1 MRAFRIVTVCTLVL
15 FFAFSPRPALAC
27 ACGCGVFEVG
37 GAGVMPSGEGGT
49 AYFEFDYANQNR
61 NWHGSSKASAA
72 DNDDKDV
79 RTAFY
84 TAGLQYM
91 FNRQWGVEIRVP
103 YLYRAFTTTDDATGD
118 IVTNRHG
125 AIGDVRLMG
134 IYTGF
139 SPDMSTGIM
148 FGVKLPNGDYHFD
161 GFDRDTAIGTGST
174 DSLLGFYHQ
183 DRITKDNAYS
193 WFAEAMWD
201 QPILT
206 RGDYRP
212 GAEVNASLGAYHK
225 PLPLAGKLKVTPVL
239 QLIGTIRMRDSGEEA
254 MRDNSGYN
262 RLAIAPALELGYGN
276 AKLYGDVELPV
287 WEQVNGNQLTAPAL
301 FKVIASYEF

>member
-1 MRAFRIVTVCTLVL
+1 MRALRIATVVILASV
-15 FFAFSPRPALAC
+15 FSFSSQSALAC

-37 GAGVMPSGEGGT
+37 GAGVMPSGQGGT
-49 AYFEFDYANQNR
+49 AYLEFDYADQNR
-61 NWHGSSKASAA
+61 NWHGDSRAPAA
-72 DNDDKDV
+72 DNDDKAV
-79 RTAFY
+79 RNAFY

-91 FNRQWGVEIRVP
+91 FNREWGMEVRVP
-103 YLYRAFTTTDDATGD
+103 YIYRAFTTTDDATGD

-125 AIGDVRLMG
+125 AVGDIRLTG

-148 FGVKLPNGDYHFD
+148 FGVKLPTGDYHFD

-183 DRITKDNAYS
+183 DRITKDNVYT

-206 RGDYRP
+206 HGDYRP
-212 GAEVNASLGAYHK
+212 GTEINASLGAYHK
-225 PLPLAGKLKVTPVL
+225 PLPLAGKLKITPVL
-239 QLIGTIRMRDSGEEA
+239 QLIGTTRMRDTGAEA
-254 MRDNSGYN
+254 MRDDSGYN
-262 RLAIAPALELGYGN
+262 RLAIAPAVELSYGN
-276 AKLYGDVELPV
+276 AKLYGDVEVPV
-287 WEQVNGNQLTAPAL
+287 WQQFNGNQLTAPAL